1 MVYQLNYRHKVRWY
15 QWAALNY
22 YLAKIDIVMDGEI
35 TMDIN
40 MEYDIWIE
48 VIAMSSDYFNK
59 WYKGD
64 PFLLNVGRDEV
75 RLYGA
80 A

>member
-1 MVYQLNYRHKVRWY
+1 
-15 QWAALNY
+15 
-22 YLAKIDIVMDGEI
+22 MDGEI